1 MARPISLY
9 DLAFP
14 WGPNRINRNLY
25 SDETNVRYVL
35 RWQVSVKK
43 ALLSQGE
50 EAKDTADNFTWWE
63 QGPQSNLLVL

>member
-25 SDETNVRYVL
+25 SDKTNVRYVQD
-35 RWQVSVKK
+35 WQVIVKRT
-43 ALLSQGE
+43 LSEGE
-50 EAKDTADNFTWWE
+50 EETDIAD
-63 QGPQSNLLVL
+63 